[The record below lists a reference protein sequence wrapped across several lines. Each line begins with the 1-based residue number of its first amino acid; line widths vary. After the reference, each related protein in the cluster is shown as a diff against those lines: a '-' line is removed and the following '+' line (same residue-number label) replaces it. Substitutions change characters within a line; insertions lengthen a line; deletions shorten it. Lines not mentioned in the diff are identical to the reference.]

1 MKFADYFREINI
13 GSGSV
18 SMWKNNDGSYFVIE
32 IVRFAEEDKESA
44 RQYAAMLSGDENYQV
59 NDYLQYTLH

>member
-32 IVRFAEEDKESA
+32 IVRFAEEDKETKCS
-44 RQYAAMLSGDENYQV
+44 
-59 NDYLQYTLH
+59 